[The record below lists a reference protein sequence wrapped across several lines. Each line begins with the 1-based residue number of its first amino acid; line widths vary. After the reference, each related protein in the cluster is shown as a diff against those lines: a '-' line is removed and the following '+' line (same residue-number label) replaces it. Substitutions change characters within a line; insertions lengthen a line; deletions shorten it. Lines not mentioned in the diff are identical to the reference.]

1 MSVTGD
7 GLNPIVSELIL
18 MQQEMGKL
26 PRAVWATVA
35 QQSPLRIIIDGDTQP
50 MEGRPAQTS
59 AAPAAGTRVLCLM
72 QNGRAT
78 VIGNAPDPELPEAP
92 ESVTVAGTFDMGS
105 SPDYPL
111 NELVSTSIS
120 FPEGSFTEP
129 PVVIVSTNGTFGSCL
144 VSHSYVTSEGF
155 TAHFRRIYAQGFA
168 RGTLHWSATQMRAN

>member
-7 GLNPIVSELIL
+7 GLNPIVRELIS

-50 MEGRPAQTS
+50 MAGRPAQTS
-59 AAPAAGTRVLCLM
+59 PAPAAGTRVLCLM

-92 ESVTVAGTFDMGS
+92 ESVTVAGTFAMGS
-105 SPDYPL
+105 SADYPI

-129 PVVIVSTNGTFGSCL
+129 PVVIVSTHNTYASCI
-144 VSHSYVTSEGF
+144 VSHGGVSIEGF
-155 TAHFRRIYAQGFA
+155 TAYFRRIDTQGFA
-168 RGTLHWSATQMRAN
+168 SGTLHWNAAQMRTS

>member
-7 GLNPIVSELIL
+7 GLNPIVSELIS

-35 QQSPLRIIIDGDTQP
+35 QQVPLRIIIDGDTQP

-59 AAPAAGTRVLCLM
+59 PAPAAGTRVLCLM

-78 VIGNAPDPELPEAP
+78 VIGNAPSPEAP
-92 ESVTVAGTFDMGS
+92 ESVTVAGTFDMGP
-105 SPDYPL
+105 SPDYPI
-111 NELVSTSIS
+111 NKLVSTSIS

-129 PVVIVSTNGTFGSCL
+129 PVVTISTSHTFGSCI
-144 VSHSYVTSEGF
+144 VSHRDVTSEGF
-155 TAHFRRIYAQGFA
+155 TAQFRRIHAQTFVSGK
-168 RGTLHWSATQMRAN
+168 LHWSATQMRAS

>member
-7 GLNPIVSELIL
+7 GLNPIVSELIS

-50 MEGRPAQTS
+50 MAGRPAQTS
-59 AAPAAGTRVLCLM
+59 PAPAAGTRVLCLM

-78 VIGNAPDPELPEAP
+78 IIGNAPDPELPEAP
-92 ESVTVAGTFDMGS
+92 ESVTVAGTFDMGGS
-105 SPDYPL
+105 NDYPI

-129 PVVIVSTNGTFGSCL
+129 PVVIVSTHLTYASVI
-144 VSHSYVTSEGF
+144 VSHGAVTSEGF
-155 TAHFRRIYAQGFA
+155 IAYFRRIYAQSFA
-168 RGTLHWSATQMRAN
+168 SGTLHWSATQMRTS